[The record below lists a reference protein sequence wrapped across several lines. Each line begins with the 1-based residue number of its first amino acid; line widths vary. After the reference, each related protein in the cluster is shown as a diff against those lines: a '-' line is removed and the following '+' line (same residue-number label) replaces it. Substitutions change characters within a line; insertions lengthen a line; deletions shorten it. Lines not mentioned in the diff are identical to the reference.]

1 MYNYTIYERFYQGG
15 AGNWWEF
22 FSVRN
27 VAEKFAFRGSLP
39 LVKCVTVWAL

>member
-1 MYNYTIYERFYQGG
+1 MRGSIKGG
-15 AGNWWEF
+15 EF

>member
-1 MYNYTIYERFYQGG
+1 MYNYTIYERFYQGE
-15 AGNWWEF
+15 GNWWEF
-22 FSVRN
+22 FSGRN

>member
-1 MYNYTIYERFYQGG
+1 MYNYTIYERLYQGG
-15 AGNWWEF
+15 GGESVVF

>member
-1 MYNYTIYERFYQGG
+1 MRGSIKGG
-15 AGNWWEF
+15 AGNQWEF